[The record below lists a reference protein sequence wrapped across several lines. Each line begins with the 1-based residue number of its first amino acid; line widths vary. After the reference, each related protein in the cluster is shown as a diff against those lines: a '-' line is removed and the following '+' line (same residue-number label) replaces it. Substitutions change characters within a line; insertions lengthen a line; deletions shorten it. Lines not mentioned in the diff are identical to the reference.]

1 MYNLLISL
9 LVGAAV
15 TAGIHLLA
23 GPGLWVSS
31 LIGLA
36 AFTLT
41 FVLLARYTLKKMGE
55 LMEVAQRDLQ
65 AGRVEK
71 AVKTLESGFRYAR
84 WQFYIR
90 PQLNAQIGTILYLK
104 REFNEA
110 FEYLTKSF
118 VRHWVAMGMLA
129 ICYMKRNKTGKMIET
144 FDKAT
149 AVTRKE
155 PLLWNLYAFCLE
167 RVGEKEKAI
176 AVIEKGIKKTGGD
189 ERLQGNLEALKEG
202 RKMKMKGYGEM
213 WLQFHLEKPG
223 ALIKQ
228 QTRAI
233 QGRRKI
239 VRR

>member
-1 MYNLLISL
+1 MYNMLISL
-9 LVGAAV
+9 LIGTLV
-15 TAGIHLLA
+15 AGL
-23 GPGLWVSS
+23 
-31 LIGLA
+31 LA
-36 AFTLT
+36 AFSGIPLWGAFLVGLLLFTAT
-41 FVLLARYTLKKMGE
+41 FFLLSRMMFKKIGG
-55 LMEVAQRDLQ
+55 LMETAQKDLQ

-71 AVKTLESGFRYAR
+71 AVKTLESGYKYAR
-84 WQFYIR
+84 WQFYTR
-90 PQLNAQIGTILYLK
+90 PQIDAQIGTIYYL
-104 REFNEA
+104 RRDFAPA
-110 FEYLTKSF
+110 FEYLKKAH

-129 ICYMKRNKTGKMIET
+129 ICYMKRNKPSKMIET

-149 AVTRKE
+149 AGTRNE
-155 PLLWNLYAFCLE
+155 PLLWNLYAYCLE

-176 AVIEKGIKKTGGD
+176 AKLEKGLKKVKGD

-202 RKMKMKGYGEM
+202 KKMKMKGYGDM

-223 ALIKQ
+223 ALVKQ